1 MIYPDLVTINPYS
14 ITLNQKRPRI
24 MNKQYIQPSA
34 KTIHL
39 AAAIVLTGSGEGNVE
54 NKGSNKG
61 TGNNVA
67 ESKYSDFDE
76 E

>member
-1 MIYPDLVTINPYS
+1 
-14 ITLNQKRPRI
+14 

-34 KTIHL
+34 KTIYL

-61 TGNNVA
+61 TGYNVA